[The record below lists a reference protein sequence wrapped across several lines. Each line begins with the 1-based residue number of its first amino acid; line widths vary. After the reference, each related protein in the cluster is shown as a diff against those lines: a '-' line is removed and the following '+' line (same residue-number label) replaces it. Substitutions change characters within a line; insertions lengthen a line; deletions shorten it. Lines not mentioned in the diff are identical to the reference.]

1 VGRRIEIRTAVT
13 VDRPA
18 DQVFDYLVD
27 VTRHSEWSP
36 KPYRAEGVTAPL
48 APGSTFTS
56 VGWVPGDKEH
66 ENQVEVTA
74 VDRPSR
80 FAFAAKEKGEQFV
93 NTFTLTPQ
101 GSGTTVER
109 RIDMPRP
116 GGVLGA
122 VFPLV
127 AKGFVQ
133 PAVGKGLK
141 MFKTRVEAL

>member
-1 VGRRIEIRTAVT
+1 MGRRIAISTAVT

-27 VTRHSEWSP
+27 VTKHGEWSP
-36 KPYRAEGVTAPL
+36 KPYRVEGVTAPL

-56 VGWVPGDKEH
+56 WGWVPGDKEH
-66 ENQVEVTA
+66 ENEVEVTA

-101 GSGTTVER
+101 GTSTRVER
-109 RIDMPRP
+109 HIDMPRP
-116 GGVLGA
+116 GGLLGA

-127 AKGFVQ
+127 ANGFVK
-133 PAVGKGLK
+133 PAVGKGMK
-141 MFKTRVEAL
+141 MFKARAEAR